1 VAGRALTL
9 TTNEFFEVTL
19 ATPLKNFNKM
29 FQEGIKLKDKS
40 SFKIGGEAK
49 CFSEARTVDELI
61 KSIEEARRFNMPI
74 YVLGGGTNILWSDEG
89 FNGLVLQPAIKILKA
104 DGLDITFGAGIYMA
118 DLAYFAASKGLSG
131 LEWAGGLP
139 GTLGGAVRGNAG
151 AFGGEMKDVVLEVV
165 SLDIESLKIIK
176 RSASECS
183 FAYRISV
190 FKEKGNREIIL
201 QATLRFKSGDKKVVW
216 ESIEEKMNFR
226 KTRHPLEYP
235 SAGSVF
241 KNVDVNL
248 FKKDIIKKL
257 EDSIKTDPMPVVPVA
272 RLISDIGFKGMSIGG
287 AEISPKHPNFII
299 NTSNATAEDV
309 KKLIIF
315 VKSEVFS
322 KYGVKLE
329 EEIIILP

>member
-1 VAGRALTL
+1 
-9 TTNEFFEVTL
+9 
-19 ATPLKNFNKM
+19 M

-49 CFSEARTVDELI
+49 WFSEARTVDGLI
-61 KSIEEARRFNMPI
+61 KSIEEARRFKASI

-89 FNGLVLQPAIKILKA
+89 FDGLVLQPAIKILKV
-104 DGLDITFGAGIYMA
+104 DGLNITFGAGIYTA

-139 GTLGGAVRGNAG
+139 GTLGGAIRGNAG
-151 AFGGEMKDVVLEVV
+151 AFGGEMKDAVVEVV
-165 SLDIESLKIIK
+165 SLDIDSLKIIK
-176 RSASECS
+176 RPASECN
-183 FAYRISV
+183 FAYRTSV

-201 QATLRFKSGDKKVVW
+201 QATLRFKSGDKKAVW

-226 KTRHPLEYP
+226 KARHPLEYP

-248 FKKDIIKKL
+248 FKKDVMKSL
-257 EDSIKTDPMPVVPVA
+257 EDSIKTDPLPVIPVA

-287 AEISPKHPNFII
+287 AEISPKHPNFIV

-309 KKLIIF
+309 KKLIRF
-315 VKSEVFS
+315 VKSEIFS